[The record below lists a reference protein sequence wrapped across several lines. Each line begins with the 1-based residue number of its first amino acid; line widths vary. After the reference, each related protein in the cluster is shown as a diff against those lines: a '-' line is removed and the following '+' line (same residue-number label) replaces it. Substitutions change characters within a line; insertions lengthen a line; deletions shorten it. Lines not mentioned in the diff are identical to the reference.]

1 MSVLTAPPHA
11 AFTRQLSLPFAP
23 MANMVA
29 KELRRAAA
37 DRLLPEPPRGLV
49 KAAIETADKPEG
61 T

>member
-23 MANMVA
+23 MASMAA

-37 DRLLPEPPRGLV
+37 DRPLPAPPRGLV
-49 KAAIETADKPEG
+49 KAAIETGDTPG
-61 T
+61 GS